1 MTFTRTARFLWAV
14 LLTASAVLTAAAHS
28 FPVPD
33 FRADTTRTPATTLPD
48 SARLSAPDDLRLVS
62 AGIPADTVSA
72 PADTTLKTPAR
83 RDTLVEVT
91 HALRI
96 GVDLAAP
103 LMPLISGKDNDKGW
117 MVMADY
123 RLTPRL
129 YAAANF
135 GYSERSLNFSSM
147 RNDFKGYYALAGVHY
162 ALIQGAFL
170 QKKNKKESLDLLF
183 AGAKIGYSRYDRRLY
198 DATIKGSY
206 WGAEHPLDIADR
218 PSALWLDLS
227 VGITVCL
234 WNEFYLSMQ
243 GGYDVMISQSDK
255 NGIGP
260 LAVPGIGQVYN
271 KSTAFSLS
279 YGLSYRIPL
288 YKRTHRIRL
297 REKRESVQERR
308 AAEEAE
314 KKKNFTPA
322 FTPSVPLLEE

>member
-1 MTFTRTARFLWAV
+1 MISPRLARFFQAV
-14 LLTASAVLTAAAHS
+14 LLTTSLVSMAAAHP
-28 FPVPD
+28 FPEACPP
-33 FRADTTRTPATTLPD
+33 ADTTFAQTTTAQDSLRLLP
-48 SARLSAPDDLRLVS
+48 PDDLRLVT
-62 AGIPADTVSA
+62 AGIPVDTVAA
-72 PADTTLKTPAR
+72 PTDSLTPAR
-83 RDTLVEVT
+83 RDTLIEVT

-103 LMPLISGKDNDKGW
+103 LMPLIGGKDKDKGW

-129 YAAANF
+129 YAAANL

-170 QKKNKKESLDLLF
+170 QKKNGKEGLDLLF
-183 AGAKIGYSRYDRRLY
+183 AGAKLGYSRYDRRLY
-198 DATIKGSY
+198 DATVKGSY
-206 WGAEHPLDIADR
+206 WGAEYPVEIADR

-227 VGITVCL
+227 IGITVCL

-314 KKKNFTPA
+314 KKKSFTPA
-322 FTPSVPLLEE
+322 FTPDAPLLEE